1 MPRKAPDG
9 KGVIEHR
16 LTLGDF
22 ERKLI
27 KKQLDEDDLL
37 NKAKT
42 GAQIGKSVAITG
54 AVIGGTIAAATIGG
68 LAVSA
73 YREANQLLDGA
84 QDLSAGVWSTFK
96 WRTGLIS
103 FDDYLADIGDITTE
117 TNEEK
122 AEKERRK
129 NMGILEWGL
138 DNLLVFLLGED
149 KKWTRTTLVKEEDVL
164 ADNVEETPAEQEQ
177 NRFQAIYDMMGGQE
191 AHIRWLSTK
200 LEWDRAVAQFC
211 DLSSP
216 DYDPELCSEVSQDR
230 DNWIHNSDWPTYPF
244 IPNFD

>member
-1 MPRKAPDG
+1 MPRKPPDG

-42 GAQIGKSVAITG
+42 GAQIGKSIAITG
-54 AVIGGTIAAATIGG
+54 AVVGGTIAAATIGG

-73 YREANQLLDGA
+73 YREANQLVEGA
-84 QDLSAGVWSTFK
+84 QDLGAGIWSTFK

-103 FDDYLADIGDITTE
+103 FDDYLSDIGDITTE
-117 TNEEK
+117 SEEEK
-122 AEKERRK
+122 AEKQRRK

-149 KKWTRTTLVKEEDVL
+149 KKWTRTTLVKEDELPADEQPPNDDEYRNFQELYDRFGGEQAYNNWNNQRYQYQL
-164 ADNVEETPAEQEQ
+164 AMD
-177 NRFQAIYDMMGGQE
+177 
-191 AHIRWLSTK
+191 
-200 LEWDRAVAQFC
+200 QFC
-211 DLSSP
+211 DVHSA
-216 DYDPELCSEVSQDR
+216 DYDPGVCEELTEDFNQWLADTDR
-230 DNWIHNSDWPTYPF
+230 R
-244 IPNFD
+244 